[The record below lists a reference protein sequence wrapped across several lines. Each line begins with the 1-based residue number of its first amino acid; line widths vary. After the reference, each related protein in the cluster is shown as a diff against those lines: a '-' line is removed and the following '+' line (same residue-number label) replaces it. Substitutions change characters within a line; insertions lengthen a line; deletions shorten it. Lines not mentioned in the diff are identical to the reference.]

1 MKELWYWS
9 DKKNGIDLA
18 KKRGVYKGRKK
29 IELPDNYEE
38 VMQKWSKRELSSKK
52 AMDLLGLKSTKFYD
66 FLKEYKTLKA
76 N

>member
-1 MKELWYWS
+1 
-9 DKKNGIDLA
+9 
-18 KKRGVYKGRKK
+18 
-29 IELPDNYEE
+29 
-38 VMQKWSKRELSSKK
+38 MQKWSKWELSSKK